1 MAQQQALAIEGSTQY
16 LESLP
21 GELKR
26 DLVPANKLP
35 AASELSKVGVT
46 AGPPAH
52 RPRRTR
58 GAGPAVHL
66 CERVWCEMKPD
77 KYKK

>member
-1 MAQQQALAIEGSTQY
+1 MAQQQALAMEGSKQY
-16 LESLP
+16 LENLP

-26 DLVPANKLP
+26 DLVPVNKLP
-35 AASELSKVGVT
+35 PAADLSKVGVT
-46 AGPPAH
+46 SGPPAH
-52 RPRRTR
+52 RPRRTK
-58 GAGPAVHL
+58 GAGNAVHL